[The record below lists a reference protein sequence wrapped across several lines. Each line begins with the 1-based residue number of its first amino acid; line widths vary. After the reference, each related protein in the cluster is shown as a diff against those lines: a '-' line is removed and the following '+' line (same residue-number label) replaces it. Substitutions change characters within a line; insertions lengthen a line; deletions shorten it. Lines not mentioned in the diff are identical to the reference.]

1 MPALSLFELDTNRPV
16 VVLPDAAAGLSAAQ
30 TIDAIVTMTP
40 TATRVVTSASGA
52 DIIAALGGTP
62 TIGTTFELTFVNS
75 AAGQV
80 ITFTPNA
87 SGCTIVGAA
96 GAVTVAAA
104 TSATYIGRVATAS
117 TIVFYR
123 K

>member
-1 MPALSLFELDTNRPV
+1 MPVLSQFELETNRPV
-16 VVLPDAAAGLSAAQ
+16 VALTDAAAGLSAAQ

-40 TATRVVTSASGA
+40 TATRVVTSATA
-52 DIIAALGGTP
+52 AEIVAALGGTP
-62 TIGTTFELTFVNS
+62 SLGTTFELTFVNS
-75 AAGQV
+75 AAAQV

-104 TSATYIGRVATAS
+104 TSATYVGRVASLTS
-117 TIVFYR
+117 VVFYR

>member
-1 MPALSLFELDTNRPV
+1 MPALSIFELETNKAIV
-16 VVLPDAAAGLSAAQ
+16 ALTDAATPLTAAQ

>member
-1 MPALSLFELDTNRPV
+1 MPALSVFELETNRPV
-16 VVLPDAAAGLSAAQ
+16 VALPDAAAGLSAAQ

-40 TATRVVTSASGA
+40 GATRVVTSATA
-52 DIIAALGGTP
+52 AEIITALGDTP
-62 TIGTTFELTFVNS
+62 AIGTTFELTIVNS
-75 AAGQV
+75 AAGNV

-87 SGCTIVGAA
+87 SGCSIVGAA

-104 TSATYIGRVATAS
+104 TSATYLGRVATAS